1 MSDKFTNDLTQ
12 GSVAKQLIKFSWPFL
27 LSMFIQSVY
36 GLADLMIV
44 GWFMG
49 PNGINA
55 VQNSSQI
62 TLVVTNVI
70 VGFSIGGTVL
80 IAQYLGAKMM
90 EEVKESIGTLFTVFL
105 IAAATVT
112 VVMLIFGASCL
123 RLLNTPDISFS
134 DALDYLN
141 ICMAGTVFIVGYNA
155 VSAVLRALG
164 DSKRPLWFVIIAAVI
179 NIVLDLLLVGVFN
192 MRAAG
197 AALATVIA
205 QAVSFILSVIY
216 LKMNNFIFDF
226 KLRSFK
232 IHADKLKKLVKV
244 GLPTMAQQ
252 TLVSFSFLA
261 LTSLANAVG
270 GIAGGTAIGI
280 GGKVNGFAIL
290 PGIAMSSS
298 IASMSGQNIGAGDYK
313 RAKKTLWVGM
323 GITVVIAAAVFAL
336 MQIFPELIVDAFI
349 GTAGD
354 YTEQQMIDIVG
365 TSVMYLRL
373 LCFDSLIVSVGFCF
387 NGLINGS
394 GKTVITMISSFVS
407 SIGIRVPLA
416 YILALGCNLGM
427 LGIGI
432 AAAVSPIST
441 VLIGSIYYKSGIW
454 AKKRII

>member
-90 EEVKESIGTLFTVFL
+90 KDVKETIGTLFTIFL
-105 IAAATVT
+105 LSALVVT
-112 VVMLIFGASCL
+112 VVLLATGSGCL
-123 RLLNTPDISFS
+123 KLLNTPDESFS

-141 ICMAGTVFIVGYNA
+141 ICIGGTVFIVGYNA

-164 DSKRPLWFVIIAAVI
+164 DSKRPLWFVAIAAVT
-179 NIVLDLLLVGVFN
+179 NIVLDLLFVGVFD

-197 AALATVIA
+197 AAWATVIA
-205 QAVSFILSVIY
+205 QALSFIMSVVY
-216 LKMNNFIFDF
+216 LKMNGFIFDF
-226 KLRSFK
+226 KPRSFR
-232 IHADKLKKLVKV
+232 IHKDKLVKLVKV

-270 GIAGGTAIGI
+270 GIAGGTAVGI
-280 GGKVNGFAIL
+280 GGKVNSFAIL

-313 RAKKTLWVGM
+313 RAVKTLKVGM
-323 GITVVIAAAVFAL
+323 GITVVIAAVVFAL
-336 MQIFPELIVDAFI
+336 MQIFPEVIVDAFI
-349 GTAGD
+349 GTTGG
-354 YTEQQMIDIVG
+354 YTEQQMTEIVG
-365 TSVMYLRL
+365 TSVTYLRL

-394 GKTVITMISSFVS
+394 GKTMVTMISSFVS

-416 YILALGCNLGM
+416 YILALGCDLGM

-432 AAAVSPIST
+432 SAAVSPIST
-441 VLIGSIYYKSGIW
+441 VLIGFIYYRSGVW
-454 AKKRII
+454 KKKRII